1 MKMNITRQHV
11 YDLAVESFG
20 MVPGLIK
27 DAAERSLQVAYLYT
41 QGNAVMENASFS
53 FVEMNA
59 IELKIS
65 SMNHCVS
72 CMKGHSYLLKKEG
85 MAEEDIQAIVNGG
98 RTGNSRLNDLLQA
111 TEYIYHAVNDEYPE
125 QVVEFLEQ
133 TLTPREMT
141 DIIGLFS
148 LKVISNSIN
157 NYLATARK
165 MKAAAG
171 GMA

>member
-1 MKMNITRQHV
+1 MNITQQQV

-20 MVPGLIK
+20 IVPGIIK
-27 DAAERSLQVAYLYT
+27 DAAERSLHVAYLYT

-53 FVEMNA
+53 ALEMNT

-65 SMNHCVS
+65 SLNHCVS

-85 MAEEDIQAIVNGG
+85 MAEEDIQAIIGGG

-133 TLTPREMT
+133 TLTPGELV
-141 DIIGLFS
+141 DIIGLLS

-157 NYLATARK
+157 NYMATVRK
-165 MKAAAG
+165 MKTAAG
-171 GMA
+171 GLA